1 MIALWFVARVYL
13 RPHLGRL
20 VALSSLLLVGSAL
33 QLVGPQ
39 ILRQFV
45 DDSMRPTPEAALLGL
60 AVTYCVFA
68 ALQHVAG
75 IGEEYA
81 ATDLGMRATNG
92 LRQDLFDHCLGLGL
106 EFHQRTPP
114 GALVQRIDQ
123 DPALLSNLLSRMAT
137 ALAGNALIVLGVM
150 VLLCRLDW
158 RVGIVLVGAALVA
171 AMIRIRAAA
180 PVTHAW
186 VRARQAIA
194 DFFGDLEELLGGLED
209 LAGLGASAY
218 AEHRLERGARRQV
231 GLRLRAVLV
240 DSAAQVAE
248 TVFALGTTAA
258 LGVAVVLHQRGV
270 LSIGDVFLVAAYGG
284 LSLAPLEALGRQLQD
299 LQPAGAAAARVRELL
314 QMERAAREPIHPIP
328 LPAGP
333 LAVEAEDVRFAYAD
347 GEEALR
353 GVTFELPAG
362 ALLGVVGR
370 TGSGKT
376 TLARLLVRLHA
387 TTGGSLAMGGV
398 ELSRTALGDLRRRV
412 AYVPQE
418 VHLLGGTLLDNL
430 ALFREQVAEE
440 DVRCAVASVGLG
452 DWLDSR
458 PEGLGTWLRAGDDL
472 SAGEAQLLALARV
485 FLQSPGLVVLDEPTA
500 RLDLF
505 SQRRLE
511 RALDRLLERRT
522 GVIVAHRLET
532 VDRATHVLVLEKGRV
547 AEYGL
552 RSQLIGDPRS
562 QFARLRRGGLIEV
575 LA

>member
-1 MIALWFVARVYL
+1 
-13 RPHLGRL
+13 
-20 VALSSLLLVGSAL
+20 
-33 QLVGPQ
+33 
-39 ILRQFV
+39 
-45 DDSMRPTPEAALLGL
+45 
-60 AVTYCVFA
+60 
-68 ALQHVAG
+68 
-75 IGEEYA
+75 
-81 ATDLGMRATNG
+81 
-92 LRQDLFDHCLGLGL
+92 
-106 EFHQRTPP
+106 
-114 GALVQRIDQ
+114 
-123 DPALLSNLLSRMAT
+123 
-137 ALAGNALIVLGVM
+137 
-150 VLLCRLDW
+150 
-158 RVGIVLVGAALVA
+158 
-171 AMIRIRAAA
+171 
-180 PVTHAW
+180 
-186 VRARQAIA
+186 
-194 DFFGDLEELLGGLED
+194 
-209 LAGLGASAY
+209 
-218 AEHRLERGARRQV
+218 
-231 GLRLRAVLV
+231 
-240 DSAAQVAE
+240 
-248 TVFALGTTAA
+248 
-258 LGVAVVLHQRGV
+258 
-270 LSIGDVFLVAAYGG
+270 
-284 LSLAPLEALGRQLQD
+284 
-299 LQPAGAAAARVRELL
+299 
-314 QMERAAREPIHPIP
+314 
-328 LPAGP
+328 
-333 LAVEAEDVRFAYAD
+333 
-347 GEEALR
+347 
-353 GVTFELPAG
+353 
-362 ALLGVVGR
+362 
-370 TGSGKT
+370 
-376 TLARLLVRLHA
+376 
-387 TTGGSLAMGGV
+387 MGGV